1 MARIL
6 KRPMFRRGGM
16 PSNQGVTAV
25 RPQYMG
31 GGMGGIM
38 SGIIPRPDAG
48 LTPRVG
54 YANGPLP
61 IMYDDGYM
69 SQTSFPVG
77 GIEFYSSPKDYGGKS
92 GLYGDVYTGPDSEKM
107 YDERKFLESALD
119 KVERNESLKPQ
130 ELFALK
136 KYGGKLPSEIKE
148 GAEQIDIMKTA
159 PINKDLKIFKY
170 NEEGKPEQVGKTK
183 KPLNNNSNLDT
194 KTSGQSDLESLQDY
208 MKMFEAAAAGDPDE
222 ARKSKYLEL
231 AKFGANLIAQPG
243 GDLVGAVGKAASS
256 SIGGLSKQMAEERG
270 AKRQGKLMGL
280 KAGLD
285 KTDMGEFGKKIKA
298 LAKLSGQSEESVA
311 KKFLSGDS
319 DFDKIYLAAAE
330 QAGVEAGEAQ
340 KIYLKNIKIMSD
352 KNPSV
357 AARLNKPFPKK
368 NPVEGEYYVLPGG
381 EFTRYVNGEKIK
393 PSEPDFYGDIDKE
406 D

>member
-16 PSNQGVTAV
+16 PSNQGVAAI

-31 GGMGGIM
+31 GGMTGIM

-54 YANGPLP
+54 YQEGTPEGYGFKNFAESPIGEGLMYGIPGAVADTFYTPINQIGRLFGANPGLSARKDIRAQKDKFFGEDREGRMTDEEVQKTNFFGIPFSAKSLKEKQQEV
-61 IMYDDGYM
+61 IDKEKKKIEKSNKIDDG
-69 SQTSFPVG
+69 
-77 GIEFYSSPKDYGGKS
+77 
-92 GLYGDVYTGPDSEKM
+92 TGT
-107 YDERKFLESALD
+107 
-119 KVERNESLKPQ
+119 
-130 ELFALK
+130 
-136 KYGGKLPSEIKE
+136 GTGTGT
-148 GAEQIDIMKTA
+148 GA
-159 PINKDLKIFKY
+159 
-170 NEEGKPEQVGKTK
+170 
-183 KPLNNNSNLDT
+183 
-194 KTSGQSDLESLQDY
+194 GQSDLESLQDY

-243 GDLVGAVGKAASS
+243 GDLTGAVGKAASS
-256 SIGGLSKQMAEERG
+256 SIGSLSKQMAEERA

-352 KNPSV
+352 KNPSI
-357 AARLNKPFPKK
+357 AAKLNKPFPKK

-381 EFTRYVNGEKIK
+381 EFTRYVKGEKLK
-393 PSEPDFYGDIDKE
+393 PSDPGFYDKE
-406 D
+406 A

>member
-16 PSNQGVTAV
+16 PSNEGVAAV
-25 RPQYMG
+25 RPKYMG
-31 GGMGGIM
+31 GGMSGIM
-38 SGIIPRPDAG
+38 SGINPTAG

-54 YANGPLP
+54 YADGPQP

-77 GIEFYSSPKDYGGKS
+77 GMEFYSSPKDYGGKS
-92 GLYGDVYTGPDSEKM
+92 GLYGNVYTGPDAGKLRS
-107 YDERKFLESALD
+107 ERKFLESALD
-119 KVERNESLKPQ
+119 KVERNEALKPQ
-130 ELFALK
+130 ELFVLK
-136 KYGGKLPSEIKE
+136 KYKGKLPAEIKG
-148 GAEQIDIMKTA
+148 GAEQIDIMETA
-159 PINKDLKIFKY
+159 PINEDLKIFKY
-170 NEEGKPEQVGKTK
+170 NEEGKPEQVGKEK
-183 KPLNNNSNLDT
+183 KSKVNIESNSKT
-194 KTSGQSDLESLQDY
+194 TSGQSDLESIQDY

-222 ARKSKYLEL
+222 AKRSKYLEL

-243 GDLVGAVGKAASS
+243 GDLTGAIGKAASS
-256 SIGGLSKQMAEERG
+256 SIGGLSKQMADERA

-298 LAKLSGQSEESVA
+298 LAKLSGQSLESVA
-311 KKFLSGDS
+311 KKFLSGDD

-330 QAGVEAGEAQ
+330 QAGVQAGEAQ
-340 KIYLKNIKIMSD
+340 KTYLKNIKIMSN

-357 AARLNKPFPKK
+357 AAKLNKPFPKK
-368 NPVEGEYYVLPGG
+368 NPVEGEYYVLPEGQ
-381 EFTRYVNGEKIK
+381 FTRYVNGEKIK
-393 PSEPDFYGDIDKE
+393 PSEPGFYDE
-406 D
+406 EA